1 MRNLLII
8 YTGFFVD
15 GTTVQYT
22 DVYIELKYNCV
33 LTEITVQFTF
43 LYIKDYSTIVFL
55 FTGINRSVDDNS
67 VWYSLCL

>member
-1 MRNLLII
+1 M
-8 YTGFFVD
+8 
-15 GTTVQYT
+15 QYT

-43 LYIKDYSTIVFL
+43 LYIKDYSTIVFF

-67 VWYSLCL
+67 VWYSSCL